1 MAVTSLGTADQV
13 ESFASVGADIDLI
26 ALSETRQPCRWI
38 KIGVSGDLVIV
49 DGKGRQRTLY
59 AAGDGFVEVVAAS
72 RIIAAGSTATNINVY
87 F

>member
-13 ESFASVGADIDLI
+13 ESFASVGSNIDLI
-26 ALSETRQPCRWI
+26 ALSETSQPCRWI

-59 AAGDGFVEVVAAS
+59 AAGDGFIEIVAA
-72 RIIAAGSTATNINVY
+72 RELIASGTTATNINVY
-87 F
+87 Y